1 MCLDVTILCSAAAV
15 KGVNHRASLRTV
27 SGAGRVRPWVLLRF
41 PCGHRLCLPLAS
53 PGPSSRPPT
62 PVCALHGPPAR
73 SPIIPGTAFGT
84 TSVCCC
90 WLSISRCVPPDR
102 AVRELLWGLRLPPLQ
117 ASWPLSTVP
126 PVWPCEPRTRSY
138 LLCVGWGTSL
148 GDRGDARQLGSAAQP
163 PPALRT
169 SRTCTVCPTVPDTP
183 ARAAAFPPVG
193 ATWSR
198 PRSPLSGETVTSFPI
213 PLARSRLSAFEMLPR
228 PPLQSQIITC
238 VTLLTSALLTRTCCV
253 PNMCGGGGQTEA
265 WPCGGPQA
273 WLCRP

>member
-15 KGVNHRASLRTV
+15 QGVNHRASLRTV
-27 SGAGRVRPWVLLRF
+27 SGAGRARPWVLLRF

-148 GDRGDARQLGSAAQP
+148 EEIGGMPVSWVLLLSPLLPSGL
-163 PPALRT
+163 PALA
-169 SRTCTVCPTVPDTP
+169 PF
-183 ARAAAFPPVG
+183 A
-193 ATWSR
+193 
-198 PRSPLSGETVTSFPI
+198 PRSPTPQHVLLRSLPWVPPGRGPDLLSLGK
-213 PLARSRLSAFEMLPR
+213 
-228 PPLQSQIITC
+228 Q
-238 VTLLTSALLTRTCCV
+238 
-253 PNMCGGGGQTEA
+253 
-265 WPCGGPQA
+265 
-273 WLCRP
+273 